1 MDQLAA
7 LARSADLFEAKL
19 AAVPST
25 AMQHP
30 TPCES
35 WDVAELIRH
44 SIAGATMSAALIRG
58 ASREDAIAMLADTQ
72 LDTDAVGQFRRSAD
86 DLATAFAEPGAL
98 ERIVAHPA
106 MDMPA
111 AQLLG
116 FRIGDNL
123 VHSWDLARSTGGDET
138 LDEELVELVWE
149 SVQPMRPFIGQV
161 GQFGAGPSEDY
172 ADAELAIQLLD
183 FMGRRP

>member
-1 MDQLAA
+1 MDQFEA
-7 LARSADLFEAKL
+7 LSRSADLFESRL
-19 AAVPST
+19 VTVPPS
-25 AMQHP
+25 AMHDP
-30 TPCES
+30 TPCAE

-44 SIAGATMSAALIRG
+44 SIAGAEMSAALVRG
-58 ASREDAIAMLADTQ
+58 ASRDEAIELLTGFT
-72 LDTDAVGQFRRSAD
+72 LDQDHVGQFRRCAD
-86 DLATAFAEPGAL
+86 DLAAAFAGTGAL

-123 VHSWDLARSTGGDET
+123 VHTWDLARATGGDET
-138 LDEELVELVWE
+138 LDDELVELVWE

-161 GQFGAGPSEDY
+161 GQFGEGPS
-172 ADAELAIQLLD
+172 ADDLDAPLVIRLLD